1 MKMTTTTT
9 FAEVPDVQI
18 GTDWIVP
25 GQLIGRLLPGDQ
37 VVWTCTRG
45 VEIHEIVAL
54 FTLAGV
60 PVAILRKAA
69 GMAGAAGPTRTLG
82 TFAVAGPHGAFRLT
96 IVEPLPTDR
105 VWMVTDSQILL
116 TKRTSK

>member
-1 MKMTTTTT
+1 MTATTTL
-9 FAEVPDVQI
+9 AEAPEVQI

-25 GQLIGRLLPGDQ
+25 DPLIGRLLPGDQ
-37 VVWTCTRG
+37 VVWTRARG

-54 FTLAGV
+54 FTLAGM
-60 PVAILRKAA
+60 PIAILRRAA
-69 GMAGAAGPTRTLG
+69 GLPGADGPTRSLA

-116 TKRTSK
+116 TQRTSK